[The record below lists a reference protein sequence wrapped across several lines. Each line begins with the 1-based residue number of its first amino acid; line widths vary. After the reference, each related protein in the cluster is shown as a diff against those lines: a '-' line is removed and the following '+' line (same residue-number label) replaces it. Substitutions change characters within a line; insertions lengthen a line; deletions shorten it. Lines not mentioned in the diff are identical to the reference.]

1 MAKSEALILLM
12 VVLVYFIKHEL
23 LISEE
28 CIRPEDL
35 SSKKS
40 LHLSYPSDGSG
51 IQNWIFGYPKKIRQK
66 WILIPVVEKTHPLP

>member
-1 MAKSEALILLM
+1 MPNEMFQQNFLEIIYTKYDKKYLWQNLNEALILLM
-12 VVLVYFIKHEL
+12 VVVYFIKHEL
-23 LISEE
+23 LIFEE

-51 IQNWIFGYPKKIRQK
+51 IQN
-66 WILIPVVEKTHPLP
+66 

>member
-12 VVLVYFIKHEL
+12 VVVYFIKHEL

-40 LHLSYPSDGSG
+40 LHLSNPSDGSG
-51 IQNWIFGYPKKIRQK
+51 IQN
-66 WILIPVVEKTHPLP
+66 